1 MGMVQNN
8 NYKFLTFTGDLT
20 TKKTIVLI
28 PPLTSKISRRDEIN
42 SGIRHFKLSSNPN
55 KLAGAAVKDVRM
67 PIVPLRLVCTN
78 QSNKN
83 ILQTCFCHAPLPY
96 AKSGFV
102 SLHGTED
109 IG

>member
-28 PPLTSKISRRDEIN
+28 PPLTSKISRRDKIN
-42 SGIRHFKLSSNPN
+42 S
-55 KLAGAAVKDVRM
+55 AAVKDVRM